1 MNWLSSTEQIVL
13 KIIEFRNL
21 IMNFITN
28 ILFPRVVN
36 QLSHF
41 LILCLPTLWIESCF
55 SQMCCSQRHVVIR
68 LELKLCCWHEL
79 QCVFIINRE
88 NPVMLWA
95 CWIRG
100 EIKGIL
106 PVKALVKSYQFILHW
121 MTTCHWFLKQSRQL
135 PSLYWASLAAL
146 NLHSVANLLYV
157 QTPYGTSHKRH
168 IVLHCCII
176 ECIECAFTRCIYQWW
191 RHLLVRVRL

>member
-1 MNWLSSTEQIVL
+1 
-13 KIIEFRNL
+13 
-21 IMNFITN
+21 MNFITN
-28 ILFPRVVN
+28 ILFPCVVN

-55 SQMCCSQRHVVIR
+55 SQTCCSQRHVVIR

-79 QCVFIINRE
+79 QCVFIINTE

-135 PSLYWASLAAL
+135 PSLYWTSLAAL

-157 QTPYGTSHKRH
+157 QTPLELPMRGTLSYTA
-168 IVLHCCII
+168 ISLNVLSV
-176 ECIECAFTRCIYQWW
+176 
-191 RHLLVRVRL
+191 HLLDASISGEGIYW